1 MPDPCWLRTS
11 EISYSKENLSRNWLI
26 PEGIQQNS
34 LPFFI
39 PGRKCQLK
47 HSLEVN
53 SILVHP
59 PSWGLWLQA
68 WSAMAQ
74 WGHVRVS
81 NWLVHRDWSFSME
94 EGGGGGGVEGWC
106 KWGEGYSFPCTS
118 KEEGHQKWCQEFW
131 GMLSKKIAAA
141 NPPPSPFLNH
151 WWIPFLWRL

>member
-11 EISYSKENLSRNWLI
+11 EISYSRNWLI

-74 WGHVRVS
+74 WGHVWVS
-81 NWLVHRDWSFSME
+81 NWLVHRDWSFILEE
-94 EGGGGGGVEGWC
+94 EGGGGERAGANEGGGG
-106 KWGEGYSFPCTS
+106 GEGYSFPCSS
-118 KEEGHQKWCQEFW
+118 KEEATKNDVRSFEVCYQ
-131 GMLSKKIAAA
+131 KKIAPA